1 MEPEGTEHLTYV
13 IPARRITGSAP
24 QILAEI
30 DDMVEAL
37 QIVRET
43 VVARAPKLAR
53 PPERSWGD
61 RIRRALRLRQRAGT
75 PANQASVKR

>member
-13 IPARRITGSAP
+13 IPACRITGSVP

-37 QIVRET
+37 QTVRET
-43 VVARAPKLAR
+43 VVARAPKLAH
-53 PPERSWGD
+53 PPERGWRD
-61 RIRRALRLRQRAGT
+61 RIRRALRFWRQAGT
-75 PANQASVKR
+75 SATR